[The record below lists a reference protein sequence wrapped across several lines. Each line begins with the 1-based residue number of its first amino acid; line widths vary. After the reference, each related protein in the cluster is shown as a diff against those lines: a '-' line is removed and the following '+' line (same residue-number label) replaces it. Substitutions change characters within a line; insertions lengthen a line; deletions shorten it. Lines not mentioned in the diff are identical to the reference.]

1 MRAAQQQLSLLADA
15 QRMERPWK
23 VTTRTS
29 RAAWLEAEL
38 NGRLCQREMIVGK
51 ALKFFWNSK
60 QRSVTSKRLA
70 RWIQLGGRA
79 WVGREWA
86 WILLSTRI
94 ALSELK
100 KKGLA
105 DRVDRGGPAV
115 FWRYVEAG
123 VGIRNEQGKHTGSQV
138 AS

>member
-1 MRAAQQQLSLLADA
+1 MKPDYSQPSLLVDA
-15 QRMERPWK
+15 QRVEHPWK

-38 NGRLCQREMIVGK
+38 SGRLCQREMIVGK
-51 ALKFFWNSK
+51 ALKYFWNCN

-70 RWIQLGGRA
+70 KWIQLGGRA
-79 WVGREWA
+79 WVGREWS

-94 ALSELK
+94 ALSGLK

-105 DRVDRGGPAV
+105 DRIDRGGPAV
-115 FWRYVEAG
+115 FWRYREAG
-123 VGIRNEQGKHTGSQV
+123 TGERPAVSQV